1 MYFLMYEIQ
10 IFSNCKFPVNEKS
23 YELTKNRSQLI
34 MYTVFLYMRDFQTR
48 WSEWKKESGKG
59 KRIVIRMFRTS
70 EGAIHEIQ
78 EPQDGC
84 WIALTN
90 PTATEIFEISEQFQ
104 IEVDDLRAPL
114 DEEERSRIEVED
126 DYTLILVDVP
136 MIEERNDKDWYGTI
150 PLGIIVTDK
159 MIFTICL
166 EDTQVLTRFMEGRVR
181 NFFTY
186 MKTRFILQILYRND
200 SMYLRYLRIID
211 KKSEQVEE
219 KLHLSPRNQEL
230 IELLEL
236 EKSLVYFTTSLRS
249 NEAVLEKLI
258 KVESIKKYPEDTELL
273 EDVIIENTQA
283 IEMANIYS
291 GILRSMMDAFASVIS
306 NNLNDVMK
314 ILSVITIV
322 MSIPT
327 IIFSAYGMNLNAA
340 GMPFSGT
347 QWGFLIVIL
356 ISIALSV
363 IAAIVLSK
371 KKYF

>member
-1 MYFLMYEIQ
+1 MVR
-10 IFSNCKFPVNEKS
+10 IFK
-23 YELTKNRSQLI
+23 
-34 MYTVFLYMRDFQTR
+34 TVDGT
-48 WSEWKKESGKG
+48 
-59 KRIVIRMFRTS
+59 
-70 EGAIHEIQ
+70 IHQIQ
-78 EPQDGC
+78 EPQEGC

-90 PTATEIFEISEQFQ
+90 PTATEIFEISERFQ

-126 DYTLILVDVP
+126 SYTLVLVDVP

-159 MIFTICL
+159 MILTVCL

-186 MKTRFILQILYRND
+186 MKTRFILQILYRNA

-219 KLHLSPRNQEL
+219 RLHESPRNQEL

-236 EKSLVYFTTSLRS
+236 QKSLVYFTTSLRS

-258 KVESIKKYPEDTELL
+258 KLESIKKYPEDTELL

-291 GILRSMMDAFASVIS
+291 GILHTTMDAFASVIS

-314 ILSVITIV
+314 VLSIITIV

-327 IIFSAYGMNLNAA
+327 IIFSAYGMNLNAS
-340 GMPFSGT
+340 GMPLSFT
-347 QWGFLIVIL
+347 QWGFLIIIL
-356 ISIALSV
+356 ISVTLSI
-363 IAAIVLSK
+363 IAAIVLTK
-371 KKYF
+371 NKFF